1 MRPLAIGLDKLQ
13 SNNACGLGQ
22 ILPLITGIRKA
33 IKKEL
38 LPNSRIFYCKPLAQ
52 AILDGLE
59 KRFGHLF
66 YNKHHILASITHP
79 EYKTRFFE
87 DPVQKEEAI
96 QMLKAEYLK
105 KKPNSVT
112 NQSLNQNKSNSKN
125 DSLLFYADESD
136 HENDIDEVTKFLKSK
151 RRDLEELKEYPIIEE
166 IFREKNTILASS
178 AFVERMFSLGAL
190 ILTQKRQRLGNKSF
204 EKQLMLKSNRKFY
217 KEFDISKFI

>member
-1 MRPLAIGLDKLQ
+1 MRPLAIGLDKIQ
-13 SNNACGLGQ
+13 SDSACLGQ
-22 ILPLITGIRKA
+22 VLPLVTGIRKA
-33 IKKEL
+33 IKKLL
-38 LPNSRIFYCKPLAQ
+38 LPNSGIFYCKPLAQ

-66 YNKHHILASITHP
+66 FNKHYILASVSHP

-87 DPVQKEEAI
+87 DPIQKEDAI
-96 QMLKAEYLK
+96 QMLKDEYLK
-105 KKPNSVT
+105 YKPKSVT
-112 NQSLNQNKSNSKN
+112 NQSQNQNKSNSKN

-136 HENDIDEVTKFLKSK
+136 HENSDLDEVTKFLKSK
-151 RRDLEELKEYPIIEE
+151 RRDLQELKEDPIMER

-217 KEFDISKFI
+217 KDFDISKFI